1 MDGAPLHLLGLALA
15 FSHQIATGAPF
26 VGHPVARAAWT
37 VLWVGALGVVV
48 AYRVV
53 VPLLRTARHRPRI
66 LSTRP
71 EAPGVVSVT
80 LTGRAL
86 NRMGALG
93 GSSSRSGR
101 CGADCGGQAHP
112 YSLSGVPSG
121 ERMRITV
128 RTSGDHGAALAALAP
143 GTPVAVEGPYG
154 AFTKEATDGHRVLLA
169 GAGVGMAPVR
179 ALLEDLPPAVDVVVL
194 ARAST
199 GAELVLGDEV
209 RELVRRRGARLYE
222 LLGPRET
229 VSLTPA
235 SLTDLV
241 PDLPARDVYVCGPDG
256 FTAAV
261 RTAAQSAGVRPER
274 IHDEAFAF

>member
-1 MDGAPLHLLGLALA
+1 
-15 FSHQIATGAPF
+15 
-26 VGHPVARAAWT
+26 
-37 VLWVGALGVVV
+37 
-48 AYRVV
+48 
-53 VPLLRTARHRPRI
+53 
-66 LSTRP
+66 
-71 EAPGVVSVT
+71 
-80 LTGRAL
+80 
-86 NRMGALG
+86 
-93 GSSSRSGR
+93 
-101 CGADCGGQAHP
+101 
-112 YSLSGVPSG
+112 
-121 ERMRITV
+121 MRITV

-241 PDLPARDVYVCGPDG
+241 PDLPERDVYVCGPDG